1 MTEITFRQALQR
13 GLREALDA
21 DPDVFLMG
29 EDIGKY
35 DGAYAVTQGL
45 LEKYGPERIRDTPI
59 SEAAFVGAGV
69 GAAVAGLRPVVE
81 LMSMSFSLV
90 AMDQI
95 VNMAAKIRY
104 MSGGQVKVPMVLRA
118 PTGGGVQLGATHS
131 QSFENWY
138 ASTPGLKVVTPSTP
152 YDALGLLRSSIED
165 DNPVVFAEHALLYGV
180 RGEVPDEE
188 YRVPIG
194 VADIKRSGT
203 DITMVGWAHGIVT
216 LLDAAEKLSETGV
229 SAEVVDL
236 RTLRPLDMDTVVESV
251 EKTGRALVLDENWR
265 TGGFGAEI
273 AAEIGYRCSDYMD
286 GPVARV
292 GGADA
297 PAPYSRP
304 LEQLGIPQTSWVID
318 EIEKIYGL

>member
-265 TGGFGAEI
+265 TAGFGAEI

-286 GPVARV
+286 GTVASV

>member
-1 MTEITFRQALQR
+1 MTAITFRQALQR

-21 DPDVFLMG
+21 DPNVFLMG

-45 LEKYGPERIRDTPI
+45 LEKYGPDRVRDTPI

-90 AMDQI
+90 ASDQI

-104 MSGGQVKVPMVLRA
+104 MSGGQINVPMVLRA
-118 PTGGGVQLGATHS
+118 PTGGGVQLAATHS

-138 ASTPGLKVVTPSTP
+138 ASVPGLKVVTPSTP

-165 DNPVVFAEHALLYGV
+165 DNPVVFAENALLYAT
-180 RGEVPDEE
+180 RGDVPDEE

-194 VADIKRSGT
+194 VADVKRTGT
-203 DITMVGWAHGIVT
+203 DITLVGWAHGIVT
-216 LLDAAEKLSETGV
+216 LMAAAEKLAETGV

-236 RTLRPLDMDTVVESV
+236 RSLRPLDMETVIESV

-265 TGGFGAEI
+265 TAGFGAEL
-273 AAEIGYRCSDYMD
+273 AAEIGYRSSDYLD

-292 GGADA
+292 SGTDT
-297 PAPYSRP
+297 PSPYSRP
-304 LEQLGIPQTSWVID
+304 LEQLGIPQVAWVID
-318 EIEKIYGL
+318 EIEKTYGI

>member
-35 DGAYAVTQGL
+35 GGAYAVTQGL
-45 LEKYGPERIRDTPI
+45 LEKYGPDRIRDTPI

-90 AMDQI
+90 AADQI

-104 MSGGQVKVPMVLRA
+104 MAGGQVKVPMVLRA

-131 QSFENWY
+131 QSFENWW
-138 ASTPGLKVVTPSTP
+138 ASTPGLKVVSPSKP
-152 YDALGLLRSSIED
+152 YYASGLLRSAIED
-165 DNPVVFAEHALLYGV
+165 DNPVIFAENALLYGM
-180 RGEVPDEE
+180 RGDVPDDE
-188 YRVPIG
+188 YRVPLG
-194 VADIKRSGT
+194 VADVKRSGS

-216 LLDAAEKLSETGV
+216 LLDAADKLSETGV

-236 RTLRPLDMDTVVESV
+236 RTLRPLDMDTVVGSV

-265 TGGFGAEI
+265 TGGLGAEV
-273 AAEIGYRCSDYMD
+273 AAAIGYRCSDILD

-292 GGADA
+292 AGAGA
-297 PAPYSRP
+297 PAPSSGP
-304 LEQLGIPQTSWVID
+304 LGPLGIHQPQGVSAAMQKT
-318 EIEKIYGL
+318 

>member
-21 DPDVFLMG
+21 DPNVFLMG

-45 LEKYGPERIRDTPI
+45 LEKYGPDRVRDTPI

-90 AMDQI
+90 ASDQI

-104 MSGGQVKVPMVLRA
+104 MSGGQLKVPLVLRA
-118 PTGGGVQLGATHS
+118 PTGGGVQLAATHS

-138 ASTPGLKVVTPSTP
+138 ASVPGLKVVTPSTP

-165 DNPVVFAEHALLYGV
+165 DNPVVFAENALLYAT
-180 RGEVPDEE
+180 RGDVPDGE
-188 YRVPIG
+188 YLVPIG
-194 VADIKRSGT
+194 VADVKRTGT
-203 DITMVGWAHGIVT
+203 DITLVGWAHGIVT
-216 LLDAAEKLSETGV
+216 LMAAAEKLAETGV

-236 RTLRPLDMDTVVESV
+236 RSLRPLDMETVIESV

-265 TGGFGAEI
+265 TAGFGAEL
-273 AAEIGYRCSDYMD
+273 AAEIGYRSSDYLD

-292 GGADA
+292 GGTDT
-297 PAPYSRP
+297 PSPYSRP
-304 LEQLGIPQTSWVID
+304 LEQLGIPQVAWVID
-318 EIEKIYGL
+318 EIEKTYGI

>member
-21 DPDVFLMG
+21 DPNVFLMG

-45 LEKYGPERIRDTPI
+45 LEKYGPDRVRDTPI

-90 AMDQI
+90 ASDQI

-104 MSGGQVKVPMVLRA
+104 MSGGQIKVPMVLRA
-118 PTGGGVQLGATHS
+118 PTGGGVQLAATHS

-138 ASTPGLKVVTPSTP
+138 ASVPGLKVVTPSTP

-165 DNPVVFAEHALLYGV
+165 DNPVIFAENALLYAT
-180 RGEVPDEE
+180 RGDVPDQE

-194 VADIKRSGT
+194 IADVKRTGT
-203 DITMVGWAHGIVT
+203 DITLVGWAHGIVT
-216 LLDAAEKLSETGV
+216 LMATAEKLAETGV

-236 RTLRPLDMDTVVESV
+236 RSLRPLDMKTVIESV

-265 TGGFGAEI
+265 TAGFGAEL
-273 AAEIGYRCSDYMD
+273 AAEIGYRSSDYLD

-292 GGADA
+292 GGTDT
-297 PAPYSRP
+297 PSPYSRP
-304 LEQLGIPQTSWVID
+304 LEQLGIPQVQWVID
-318 EIEKIYGL
+318 EIEKTYGI

>member
-131 QSFENWY
+131 QSFENWW
-138 ASTPGLKVVTPSTP
+138 ASTPGLKVVSPSNP
-152 YDALGLLRSSIED
+152 YDALGLLRSAIED
-165 DNPVVFAEHALLYGV
+165 DNPVIFAENALLYGM
-180 RGEVPDEE
+180 RGDVPDDE
-188 YRVPIG
+188 YRVPLG
-194 VADIKRSGT
+194 VADVKRSGS

-265 TGGFGAEI
+265 TAGFGAEI

-304 LEQLGIPQTSWVID
+304 LEQLGIPQTSWVIY

>member
-165 DNPVVFAEHALLYGV
+165 DNPVVFAENALLYGV

>member
-45 LEKYGPERIRDTPI
+45 LEKYGPDRIRDTPI

-90 AMDQI
+90 ASDQI

-118 PTGGGVQLGATHS
+118 PTGGGVQLAATHS

-165 DNPVVFAEHALLYGV
+165 DNPIIFAENALLYGT

-188 YRVPIG
+188 FRVPIG
-194 VADIKRSGT
+194 VADVKRSGS
-203 DITMVGWAHGIVT
+203 DITMVGWGHGIIT
-216 LLDAAEKLSETGV
+216 LLDAADKLAETGV
-229 SAEVVDL
+229 SAEVIDL
-236 RTLRPLDMDTVVESV
+236 RTLRPLDMDTVIESV

-265 TGGFGAEI
+265 TAGLGAEI
-273 AAEIGYRCSDYMD
+273 AAEIGYRSSDYLD

-297 PAPYSRP
+297 PAPYTRP
-304 LEQLGIPQTSWVID
+304 LEQLGIPQTQWVID
-318 EIEKIYGL
+318 EIEKTYGL

>member
-131 QSFENWY
+131 QSF
-138 ASTPGLKVVTPSTP
+138 
-152 YDALGLLRSSIED
+152 
-165 DNPVVFAEHALLYGV
+165 
-180 RGEVPDEE
+180 
-188 YRVPIG
+188 
-194 VADIKRSGT
+194 
-203 DITMVGWAHGIVT
+203 
-216 LLDAAEKLSETGV
+216 
-229 SAEVVDL
+229 
-236 RTLRPLDMDTVVESV
+236 
-251 EKTGRALVLDENWR
+251 
-265 TGGFGAEI
+265 
-273 AAEIGYRCSDYMD
+273 
-286 GPVARV
+286 
-292 GGADA
+292 
-297 PAPYSRP
+297 
-304 LEQLGIPQTSWVID
+304 
-318 EIEKIYGL
+318 

>member
-265 TGGFGAEI
+265 TAGFGAEI

>member
-21 DPDVFLMG
+21 DPNVFLMG

-45 LEKYGPERIRDTPI
+45 LEKYGPDRVRDTPI

-90 AMDQI
+90 ASDQI

-104 MSGGQVKVPMVLRA
+104 MSGGQIKVPMVLRA
-118 PTGGGVQLGATHS
+118 PTGGGVQLAATHS

-138 ASTPGLKVVTPSTP
+138 ASVPGLKVVTPSTP

-165 DNPVVFAEHALLYGV
+165 DNPVIFAESALLYAT
-180 RGEVPDEE
+180 RGDVPDGE

-194 VADIKRSGT
+194 IADVKRTGT
-203 DITMVGWAHGIVT
+203 DITLVGWAHGIVT
-216 LLDAAEKLSETGV
+216 LMAAAEKLAETGV

-236 RTLRPLDMDTVVESV
+236 RSLRPLDMETVIESV

-265 TGGFGAEI
+265 TAGFGAEL
-273 AAEIGYRCSDYMD
+273 AAEIGYRSSDYLD

-292 GGADA
+292 GGTDT
-297 PAPYSRP
+297 PSPYSRP
-304 LEQLGIPQTSWVID
+304 LEQLGIPQVQWVID
-318 EIEKIYGL
+318 EIEKTYGI